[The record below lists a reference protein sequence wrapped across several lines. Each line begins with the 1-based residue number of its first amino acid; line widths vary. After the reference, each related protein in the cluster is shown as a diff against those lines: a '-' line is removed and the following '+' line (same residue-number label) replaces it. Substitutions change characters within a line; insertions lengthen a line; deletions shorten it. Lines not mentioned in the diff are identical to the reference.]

1 MTKRKKNPELYLIPN
16 FLTTI
21 HILFGYFS
29 ILASLHGKFQW
40 AAFLIVIS
48 AVLDGSDG
56 VIARLTK
63 TQSEFG
69 VQLDSLADTV
79 SFGVAPSLLL
89 YFWGFKT
96 TVPNGAAIFFSF
108 IFLAAGVL
116 RLARYN
122 ILQKKK
128 TDRKHYTGLTLP
140 SASMVIAGIVV
151 IRPELI
157 QEKLFALLLASLIII
172 LALCM
177 VSTIQY
183 RNYLYINFREGIDLK
198 TALMVAILISSLVL
212 FLKIFLVVFFS
223 LNAVSGPAVYAFKL
237 SKKKLPLLFSRKKPE
252 PEEE

>member
-1 MTKRKKNPELYLIPN
+1 MRKRKKGPELYLIPN

-21 HILFGYFS
+21 HVLFGYFS
-29 ILASLHGKFQW
+29 IVASFQGKFQW
-40 AAFLIVIS
+40 AAFWIFIS

-56 VIARLTK
+56 IIARLTK

-96 TVPNGAAIFFSF
+96 AVPHGVAIFFSF
-108 IFLAAGVL
+108 IFLVAGVL

-122 ILQKKK
+122 ILQRNR
-128 TDRKHYTGLTLP
+128 TDRKYYTGLTLP
-140 SASMVIAGIVV
+140 SASMVVAAVV
-151 IRPELI
+151 IMQPELI
-157 QEKLFALLLASLIII
+157 QEKLFALLLASLIIL

-183 RNYLYINFREGIDLK
+183 RNFLHINFKEGIDLK
-198 TALMVAILISSLVL
+198 TALMIAIIISSLVL

-223 LNAVSGPAVYAFKL
+223 LNAVSGPAAYAYEFL
-237 SKKKLPLLFSRKKPE
+237 KKKISLVFSRKKLHPKDE
-252 PEEE
+252 